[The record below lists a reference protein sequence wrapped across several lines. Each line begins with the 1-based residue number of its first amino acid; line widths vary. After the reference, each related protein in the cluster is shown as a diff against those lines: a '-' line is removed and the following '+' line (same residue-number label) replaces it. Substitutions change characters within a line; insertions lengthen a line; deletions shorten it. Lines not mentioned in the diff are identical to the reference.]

1 MSRYN
6 KLWVAV
12 VGVIA
17 IILGPDFVDLDPN
30 VTESVLGLLTAFG
43 VYLVPNR
50 EDA

>member
-1 MSRYN
+1 MQRYN
-6 KLWVAV
+6 KLWTAI

-17 IILGPDFVDLDPN
+17 IILGPDFVDLDP
-30 VTESVLGLLTAFG
+30 TLAESALGLLTAFG